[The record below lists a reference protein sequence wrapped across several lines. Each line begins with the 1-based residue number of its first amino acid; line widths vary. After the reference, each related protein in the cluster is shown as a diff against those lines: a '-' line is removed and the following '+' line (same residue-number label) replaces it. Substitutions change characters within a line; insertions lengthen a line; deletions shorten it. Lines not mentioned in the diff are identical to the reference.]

1 MCDFFLFP
9 IKGCNLVRNT
19 RRDMYGDDKF
29 RAIELK
35 YGNGSKSETFLMFSH
50 YWCDED
56 GPQRILGFALPS
68 LVKLLRYKKLFL
80 HIDATFDGAPRGFYR
95 VVIFSVMG
103 HASSLHT
110 PIFYC
115 PMTRKSEEAYNL
127 LWGNIVS
134 IVGELHFLN
143 NDC

>member
-1 MCDFFLFP
+1 MT
-9 IKGCNLVRNT
+9 KGCNLIRNT

-35 YGNGSKSETFLMFSH
+35 YGNGSKSDSFLMFPL

-56 GPQRILGFALPS
+56 GPLRILGFALPS
-68 LVKLLRYKKLFL
+68 LVKLLQYKKLFL
-80 HIDATFDGAPRGFYR
+80 HVDATFDSAPRGFYQ
-95 VVIFSVMG
+95 VVIFSVMD

-115 PMTRKSEEAYNL
+115 PMTKKSKEAYNL

-134 IVGELHFLN
+134 IVGEFV
-143 NDC
+143 

>member
-1 MCDFFLFP
+1 
-9 IKGCNLVRNT
+9 
-19 RRDMYGDDKF
+19 MYGDD
-29 RAIELK
+29 RLWAIEFK
-35 YGNGSKSETFLMFSH
+35 YGNGSRADSFLMFSL

-56 GPQRILGFALPS
+56 MLQRMLGFALPT
-68 LVKLLRYKKLFL
+68 LVKLLWYKKLFL
-80 HIDATFDGAPRGFYR
+80 HIDATFDEAPRGFYQ
-95 VVIFSVMG
+95 VVIFSVMD